1 MIDNAYCPA
10 VEACPISDPYD
21 CNTDDA
27 VQQFLL
33 RLLNGGALP
42 TSISETS
49 ILGHRRD
56 LRTCS

>member
-10 VEACPISDPYD
+10 VETCPISDLYH

-27 VQQFLL
+27 VEQILL
-33 RLLNGGALP
+33 RLLNGVALL
-42 TSISETS
+42 TSINETS

-56 LRTCS
+56 LRICS